1 MLTCHRPRST
11 EWCES
16 ELTLRAEGLPPDSAM
31 HTATAVAQLP
41 PPVDFHAVAH
51 ALMEAR
57 AGVAPLIPAAR
68 APRVAILRVFMV
80 VGGGCRCGA
89 CRCP

>member
-31 HTATAVAQLP
+31 HTATAVAQFP
-41 PPVDFHAVAH
+41 PPALFQAEAHVEMDASAAPPSSASAVA
-51 ALMEAR
+51 A
-57 AGVAPLIPAAR
+57 
-68 APRVAILRVFMV
+68 VFMGAVGREREREREREV
-80 VGGGCRCGA
+80 VW
-89 CRCP
+89 